1 MQITA
6 SMVKELRE
14 TTGAGMMECKKALT
28 AANGDMEA
36 AIEQMRKSGAAK
48 AVKKADRVAA
58 EGQVMVASSDDHRRA
73 AIVEV
78 NCETDFVAKDEN
90 FKSFVTQIAEQAL
103 AQQPADVDA
112 LMALS
117 GAEGSLEE
125 TRAALVAKIGENVQ
139 VRRFQLFASEDGEL
153 AHYLHGTRI
162 GVVVEM
168 VGGSQDLARDVAMH
182 IAASHPVCVD
192 ESQVP
197 QDLLKKEEAVFRAQ
211 AEESGKPAEI
221 IDKMITGRIKK
232 YLGEV
237 TLLGQPFV
245 KDPDQTVGQM
255 LKSAGA
261 QVRQF
266 ARFEVGEGIEKKTE
280 NFAEEVMA
288 QAKGS

>member
-73 AIVEV
+73 VIVEV

-90 FKSFVTQIAEQAL
+90 FNSFVTQIAEQAL

-139 VRRFQLFASEDGEL
+139 VRRFELFASEDGEL

-168 VGGSQDLARDVAMH
+168 VGGNQDLARDVAMH

-255 LKSAGA
+255 LKAAGA